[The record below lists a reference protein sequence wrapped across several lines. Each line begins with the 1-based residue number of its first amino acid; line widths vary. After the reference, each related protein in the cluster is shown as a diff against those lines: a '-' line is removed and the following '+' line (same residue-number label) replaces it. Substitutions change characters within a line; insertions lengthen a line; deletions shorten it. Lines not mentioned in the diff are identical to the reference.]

1 MDFGVEYT
9 VVGEII
15 LASQGYFGGYC
26 EPSAKDYRAS
36 LAVNVALILSA
47 LDNLGYLVSY
57 FTLESKEGPA
67 LVHLVIAEVR
77 DRVFITIDDC
87 HFGLSLITCV

>member
-1 MDFGVEYT
+1 MDLGVEYT

-26 EPSAKDYRAS
+26 EPSAKDYLAS
-36 LAVNVALILSA
+36 FAVDVALIFSA
-47 LDNLGYLVSY
+47 LDNLGYLRSY
-57 FTLESKEGPA
+57 FTLESQEGPT

-77 DRVFITIDDC
+77 ERVSITIDNY
-87 HFGLSLITCV
+87 HFVHKFQ

>member
-26 EPSAKDYRAS
+26 EPSVEDYLAS
-36 LAVNVALILSA
+36 FAVDVALILSA
-47 LDNLGYLVSY
+47 LDNLGYLRSY
-57 FTLESKEGPA
+57 FTLESQEGPH
-67 LVHLVIAEVR
+67 LVHLVIGEVQ
-77 DRVFITIDDC
+77 DRVFITIDNY
-87 HFGLSLITCV
+87 HFVHKFQ